1 MQMTRLF
8 TDRLGAKKPDTDTQG
23 RIRMDDW
30 ELKAEVQKK
39 VMQIWDEVT
48 TENVKELCDL
58 DGYWEDFY
66 KMFGFGIK
74 NVDYSQD
81 VEV

>member
-1 MQMTRLF
+1 
-8 TDRLGAKKPDTDTQG
+8 
-23 RIRMDDW
+23 
-30 ELKAEVQKK
+30 
-39 VMQIWDEVT
+39 MQIWDEVT